1 MDDVTVM
8 APSCT
13 MKHHIRINHHDRRHA
28 IQKQIND
35 KYPQSGVTSGD
46 DSYMDLPVTV
56 YLSARHQ
63 SIVVKVRE
71 DATA

>member
-1 MDDVTVM
+1 M
-8 APSCT
+8 
-13 MKHHIRINHHDRRHA
+13 INHRA

-35 KYPQSGVTSGD
+35 KHPQSGMTSGD